1 MDNILTKKTLIL
13 FQGDSITDCGRSWD
27 DPENL
32 GDGYVRLLSTMLPDK
47 YPKHEFKFINRG
59 VSGEKVRDLVSRW
72 DVDCISLQPDW
83 LSILVG
89 INDTLITPI
98 TEFEEEYQTLLRRTT
113 DELESRI
120 IICEPFLISGDN
132 NAYRED
138 LNPKIEVI
146 RKLAKEYNTDLVP
159 LDKIFHEAC
168 SLKSPEYWAPDGVH
182 PSPEGHTLI
191 AISWIKYLDEV
202 LS

>member
-89 INDTLITPI
+89 INDTLITPV

-168 SLKSPEYWAPDGVH
+168 SLKTPEYWAPDGVH
-182 PSPEGHTLI
+182 PSPEGHALI
-191 AISWIKYLDEV
+191 AKSWIKYLDV
-202 LS
+202 

>member
-32 GDGYVRLLSTMLPDK
+32 GDGYVRLLTTMLSDK
-47 YPKHEFKFINRG
+47 YLKHEFKFINRG
-59 VSGEKVRDLVSRW
+59 VSGDKARDLVSRW

-98 TEFEEEYQTLLRRTT
+98 TEFEEEYQTLLKRTT
-113 DELESRI
+113 NELDSRI

-168 SLKSPEYWAPDGVH
+168 SLKTPEYWAPDGVH
-182 PSPEGHTLI
+182 PSPEGHALI
-191 AISWIKYLDEV
+191 AKSWIKYLDV
-202 LS
+202 

>member
-1 MDNILTKKTLIL
+1 
-13 FQGDSITDCGRSWD
+13 
-27 DPENL
+27 
-32 GDGYVRLLSTMLPDK
+32 
-47 YPKHEFKFINRG
+47 
-59 VSGEKVRDLVSRW
+59 
-72 DVDCISLQPDW
+72 

-98 TEFEEEYQTLLRRTT
+98 TEFEEEYQALLKRTT
-113 DELESRI
+113 NELDSRI

-159 LDKIFHEAC
+159 LDKY
-168 SLKSPEYWAPDGVH
+168 S
-182 PSPEGHTLI
+182 
-191 AISWIKYLDEV
+191 
-202 LS
+202 

>member
-1 MDNILTKKTLIL
+1 MDNLLAKKTLIL

-27 DPENL
+27 DPDNL
-32 GDGYVRLLSTMLPDK
+32 GDGYVRLLTTILPDK
-47 YPKHEFKFINRG
+47 YPEHGFKFINRG
-59 VSGEKVRDLVSRW
+59 VSGDKVRDLVCRW
-72 DVDCISLQPDW
+72 DLDCISLQPDW
-83 LSILVG
+83 VSILVG
-89 INDTLITPI
+89 INDTLITSI
-98 TEFEEEYQTLLRRTT
+98 TQFEEKYQMLLKRTAN
-113 DELESRI
+113 ELNSRI
-120 IICEPFLISGDN
+120 IICEPFLLSVDD

-146 RKLAKEYNTDLVP
+146 RKLSKEYKTILVP

-168 SLKSPEYWAPDGVH
+168 SLETPEYWAPDGVH

-191 AISWIKYLDEV
+191 AKSWIKHLDEV

>member
-1 MDNILTKKTLIL
+1 MDKLLAKRTLIL
-13 FQGDSITDCGRSWD
+13 FQGNSITDCGRSWD
-27 DPENL
+27 DPDNL
-32 GDGYVRLLSTMLPDK
+32 GEGYVRLLTTMLPDK
-47 YPKHEFKFINRG
+47 YPRHKFKFINRG
-59 VSGEKVRDLVSRW
+59 VSGDRVRDLVCRW

-98 TEFEEEYQTLLRRTT
+98 TEFEEEYRVLLKRATN
-113 DELESRI
+113 ELNSRI
-120 IICEPFLISGDN
+120 IMCEPFLLSVDN
-132 NAYRED
+132 DVYRED
-138 LNPKIEVI
+138 LNPKIELI
-146 RKLAKEYNTDLVP
+146 HKLAKEYNTVLVP
-159 LDKIFHEAC
+159 LDKIFHDAC
-168 SLKSPEYWAPDGVH
+168 SLRTPEYWAPDGVH

>member
-98 TEFEEEYQTLLRRTT
+98 TEFEEEYQTLLKRTT
-113 DELESRI
+113 DELDSRI

>member
-59 VSGEKVRDLVSRW
+59 VSGDKARDLVSRW

-98 TEFEEEYQTLLRRTT
+98 TEFEEEYQTLLKRTT
-113 DELESRI
+113 DELDSRI

-168 SLKSPEYWAPDGVH
+168 SLKSPEDWTPDGVH

>member
-1 MDNILTKKTLIL
+1 
-13 FQGDSITDCGRSWD
+13 
-27 DPENL
+27 
-32 GDGYVRLLSTMLPDK
+32 MLPDK

-72 DVDCISLQPDW
+72 DVDCTSLQPDW

-98 TEFEEEYQTLLRRTT
+98 TEFEEEYQTLLKRTT
-113 DELESRI
+113 NELDSRI

-168 SLKSPEYWAPDGVH
+168 SLKTPEYWAPDGVH

>member
-168 SLKSPEYWAPDGVH
+168 SLKTPEYWAPDGVH
-182 PSPEGHTLI
+182 PSPEGHALI
-191 AISWIKYLDEV
+191 AKSWIKYLDV
-202 LS
+202 

>member
-1 MDNILTKKTLIL
+1 MRKTLTL

-32 GDGYVRLLSTMLPDK
+32 GDGYVRLLTAMLPDK
-47 YPKHEFKFINRG
+47 YPKQEFKFINRG
-59 VSGEKVRDLVSRW
+59 VSGDKVRDLVSRW
-72 DVDCISLQPDW
+72 DVDCISLQPDC

-132 NAYRED
+132 NVYRED

-168 SLKSPEYWAPDGVH
+168 SLKTPQYWAPDGVH
-182 PSPEGHTLI
+182 PSPEGHALI
-191 AISWIKYLDEV
+191 AKSWIKYLDV
-202 LS
+202 

>member
-1 MDNILTKKTLIL
+1 MDNLLTRMTLTL

-32 GDGYVRLLSTMLPDK
+32 GDGYVRLLTTMLPDK

-59 VSGEKVRDLVSRW
+59 VSGDKARDLVSRW
-72 DVDCISLQPDW
+72 DVDCISLQPDC

-168 SLKSPEYWAPDGVH
+168 SLKTPEYWAPDGVH
-182 PSPEGHTLI
+182 PSPEGHALI
-191 AISWIKYLDEV
+191 AKSWIKYFDV
-202 LS
+202 

>member
-1 MDNILTKKTLIL
+1 MDNLLAKRTLIL

-27 DPENL
+27 DPDNL
-32 GDGYVRLLSTMLPDK
+32 GEGYVRLLTIMLPDK
-47 YPKHEFKFINRG
+47 YPEHEFKFVNRG
-59 VSGEKVRDLVSRW
+59 VSGDKVRDLVCRW

-89 INDTLITPI
+89 INDTLITSI
-98 TEFEEEYQTLLRRTT
+98 MEFEEEYRALLRRTANK
-113 DELESRI
+113 LNSRI
-120 IICEPFLISGDN
+120 IMCEPFLLSADN
-132 NAYRED
+132 NIYRED

-146 RKLAKEYNTDLVP
+146 HKLAREYNTVLVP

-168 SLKSPEYWAPDGVH
+168 SLKTPEYWAPDGVH
-182 PSPEGHTLI
+182 PSPEGHALI
-191 AISWIKYLDEV
+191 AKSWIKYLDEV

>member
-1 MDNILTKKTLIL
+1 MDNLLTGRTLIL
-13 FQGDSITDCGRSWD
+13 FQGDSITDCGRIWD
-27 DPENL
+27 NPENL
-32 GDGYVRLLSTMLPDK
+32 GDGYVRLLTTMLQDK
-47 YPKHEFKFINRG
+47 YPKYEFKFINRG
-59 VSGEKVRDLVSRW
+59 VSGDKVRDLVSRW

-168 SLKSPEYWAPDGVH
+168 SLKTPEYWAPDGVH
-182 PSPEGHTLI
+182 PSPEGHALI

>member
-59 VSGEKVRDLVSRW
+59 VSDDKARDLVSRW

-132 NAYRED
+132 NAYSED

-146 RKLAKEYNTDLVP
+146 RKLAKVYNTDLVP

-168 SLKSPEYWAPDGVH
+168 SLKTPEYWAPDGVH
-182 PSPEGHTLI
+182 PSPEGHALI
-191 AISWIKYLDEV
+191 AKSWIKYLDV
-202 LS
+202 

>member
-1 MDNILTKKTLIL
+1 MDNLLVKKTLIL

-27 DPENL
+27 DPDNL
-32 GDGYVRLLSTMLPDK
+32 GEGYVRLLTTMLPDK
-47 YPKHEFKFINRG
+47 YPEHEFKFINRG
-59 VSGEKVRDLVSRW
+59 VSGDKVKDLVCRW
-72 DVDCISLQPDW
+72 DIDCISLQPDW
-83 LSILVG
+83 LSILAG
-89 INDTLITPI
+89 INDTLITTI
-98 TEFEEEYQTLLRRTT
+98 TEFEEKYWTLLRRTT
-113 DELESRI
+113 NELNSRI
-120 IICEPFLISGDN
+120 IMCEPFLLSVDN

-146 RKLAKEYNTDLVP
+146 RKLAKEYDTVLVP

-168 SLKSPEYWAPDGVH
+168 SLRTPEYWAPDGVN

-191 AISWIKYLDEV
+191 AESWIKCLDDV

>member
-32 GDGYVRLLSTMLPDK
+32 GDGYVRLLTTMLSDK
-47 YPKHEFKFINRG
+47 YLKHEFKFINRG
-59 VSGEKVRDLVSRW
+59 VSGDKARDLVSRW

-98 TEFEEEYQTLLRRTT
+98 TEFEEEYQTLLKRTT
-113 DELESRI
+113 NELDSRI

-146 RKLAKEYNTDLVP
+146 RKLAKKYNTDLVP

>member
-1 MDNILTKKTLIL
+1 MTLTL

-27 DPENL
+27 SPENL
-32 GDGYVRLLSTMLPDK
+32 GDGYVRLLTTMLPDK

-59 VSGEKVRDLVSRW
+59 VSGDKVRDLVSRW
-72 DVDCISLQPDW
+72 DADCISLQPDC

-89 INDTLITPI
+89 INDTLITPV

-146 RKLAKEYNTDLVP
+146 RKLAKKYNTDLVP

>member
-13 FQGDSITDCGRSWD
+13 FQGDSITDCGRSWG

-32 GDGYVRLLSTMLPDK
+32 GEGYVRLLTTMLPDK
-47 YPKHEFKFINRG
+47 YAKHEFKFINRG
-59 VSGEKVRDLVSRW
+59 VSGDKVRDLVSRW
-72 DVDCISLQPDW
+72 DVDCISLHPDW

-89 INDTLITPI
+89 INDALITPI

-113 DELESRI
+113 NELNSRI
-120 IICEPFLISGDN
+120 LICEPFLLSGDN

-138 LNPKIEVI
+138 LDPKIEVI

-159 LDKIFHEAC
+159 LDKIFNEAC
-168 SLKSPEYWAPDGVH
+168 SLETPEYWAPDGVH
-182 PSPEGHTLI
+182 PSPEGHALI
-191 AISWIKYLDEV
+191 AKSWIKYFDV
-202 LS
+202 

>member
-32 GDGYVRLLSTMLPDK
+32 GDGYVRLLTTMLSDK
-47 YPKHEFKFINRG
+47 YLKHEFKFINRG
-59 VSGEKVRDLVSRW
+59 VSGDKARDLVSRW

-98 TEFEEEYQTLLRRTT
+98 TEFEEEYQTLLKRTT
-113 DELESRI
+113 NELDSRI

-168 SLKSPEYWAPDGVH
+168 SLKTPEHWAPDGVH
-182 PSPEGHTLI
+182 PSPEGHALI
-191 AISWIKYLDEV
+191 AKSWIKYLDV
-202 LS
+202 